1 MIVEGDFIKYERKE
15 KSHFI
20 VVWVI
25 EARASITGEIETKVR
40 FLAKR
45 FVKRSYWRPNTTT
58 KYLFE
63 YYLRKNELANTIIP
77 RIIRYQPNAWKS
89 FRFK

>member
-25 EARASITGEIETKVR
+25 EARASITGEIETKAR

-45 FVKRSYWRPNTTT
+45 SKGYWSPNTTI
-58 KYLFE
+58 KRLFE
-63 YYLRKNELANTIIP
+63 CYFKKNELANTIIP

-89 FRFK
+89 LRFK

>member
-1 MIVEGDFIKYERKE
+1 MSVTEKQPAEISAGCFSVDTIFKIIVEKFFKCDGKE

-25 EARASITGEIETKVR
+25 ESRASITGEIETKVR

-45 FVKRSYWRPNTTT
+45 FVKRSYWRPNTTI
-58 KYLFE
+58 K
-63 YYLRKNELANTIIP
+63 
-77 RIIRYQPNAWKS
+77 
-89 FRFK
+89 

>member
-25 EARASITGEIETKVR
+25 EARASITGEIETKAR

-45 FVKRSYWRPNTTT
+45 FAKRS
-58 KYLFE
+58 
-63 YYLRKNELANTIIP
+63 
-77 RIIRYQPNAWKS
+77 
-89 FRFK
+89 

>member
-1 MIVEGDFIKYERKE
+1 MEKQPAEISAGCFSDDTIFKMIVEGDFIKYERKE

-25 EARASITGEIETKVR
+25 EARASITGEIETKAR

-45 FVKRSYWRPNTTT
+45 FAKRSYWRP
-58 KYLFE
+58 L
-63 YYLRKNELANTIIP
+63 LQL
-77 RIIRYQPNAWKS
+77 
-89 FRFK
+89 

>member
-25 EARASITGEIETKVR
+25 EARASITGTGEIETKAR

-45 FVKRSYWRPNTTT
+45 FAKRSYWRPNTTI
-58 KYLFE
+58 K
-63 YYLRKNELANTIIP
+63 
-77 RIIRYQPNAWKS
+77 
-89 FRFK
+89 

>member
-25 EARASITGEIETKVR
+25 EARASITGEIETKAR

-45 FVKRSYWRPNTTT
+45 FAKRSYWRSLLQPQ
-58 KYLFE
+58 KSVVFLF
-63 YYLRKNELANTIIP
+63 L
-77 RIIRYQPNAWKS
+77 
-89 FRFK
+89 